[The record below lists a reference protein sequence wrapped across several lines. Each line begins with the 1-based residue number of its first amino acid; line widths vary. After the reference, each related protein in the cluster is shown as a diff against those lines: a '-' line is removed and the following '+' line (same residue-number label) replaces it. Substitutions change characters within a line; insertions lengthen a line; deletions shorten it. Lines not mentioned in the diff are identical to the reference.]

1 MVTTSQTPP
10 QPFTLV
16 IGDDPV
22 YSLDTDRRRIGIGTR
37 LPQRRLHLVTP
48 DAVVARFESTGAAS
62 PQVEFRG
69 SGGSGTLSYNSATG
83 QWVLGT
89 DLEATDSELAVDV
102 LSVPDGGPTAA
113 RIAVGTGDDIK
124 VYHTGTTGYFRNETG
139 SLYFLAGAGG
149 SIAAVQI
156 ASTGAVTCSK
166 GITVNTTAASSAL
179 VVADGTGE
187 TSMAGALT
195 VSASKP
201 AGSQYVRIRNL
212 DNTSGVSHAFQW
224 ITSGGTSAGDA
235 WTRYEIEGSTSWS
248 VGIDNSASDAFRI
261 NQNSVVDGTNNF
273 LRITTT
279 GQTTLN
285 ATGSLGAALLVLDQD
300 DTDEPFINFDG
311 SSAAS
316 AATNISTWTSGATL
330 AGYVRVAINGT
341 DAWIAYHTAPTS

>member
-139 SLYFLAGAGG
+139 SLHFLAGAGG

-179 VVADGTGE
+179 VVD
-187 TSMAGALT
+187 
-195 VSASKP
+195 
-201 AGSQYVRIRNL
+201 
-212 DNTSGVSHAFQW
+212 D
-224 ITSGGTSAGDA
+224 
-235 WTRYEIEGSTSWS
+235 
-248 VGIDNSASDAFRI
+248 
-261 NQNSVVDGTNNF
+261 
-273 LRITTT
+273 
-279 GQTTLN
+279 
-285 ATGSLGAALLVLDQD
+285 ATGSLGIGQAASSGRKLDVRVASGTAIARVMSND
-300 DTDEPFINFDG
+300 AAG
-311 SSAAS
+311 SSKLELIPANTYS
-316 AATNISTWTSGATL
+316 KRFEVEVGTSGAANLYANGAVAVVISSAQVASFARGLVPPVVADATAESAL
-330 AGYVRVAINGT
+330 TATAGALCFRTDTSKHRGYNGS
-341 DAWIAYHTAPTS
+341 AWVDLY